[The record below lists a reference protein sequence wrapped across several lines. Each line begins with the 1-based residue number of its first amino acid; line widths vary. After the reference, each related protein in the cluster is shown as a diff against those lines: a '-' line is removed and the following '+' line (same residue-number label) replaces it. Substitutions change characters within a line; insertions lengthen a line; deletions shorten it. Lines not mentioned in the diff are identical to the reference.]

1 MILFIL
7 HLVVYSFFIYL
18 ENERREWMVVVVC
31 EKRETIKK
39 KRKID
44 ILMKCS
50 AK

>member
-7 HLVVYSFFIYL
+7 HLIVYSFFIYL
-18 ENERREWMVVVVC
+18 ENERRDWMVVVVC

-39 KRKID
+39 KID

>member
-7 HLVVYSFFIYL
+7 HLIVYSFFIYL
-18 ENERREWMVVVVC
+18 ENERRDWMVVVVC

-39 KRKID
+39 KID
-44 ILMKCS
+44 ILMKCG